1 MPGYWSHDS
10 DDRRPARPAAPAVR
24 PSSRLPWLVFGV
36 GTTLLTLFDV
46 ATSSVPSQWAYVV
59 VVAALATLVLLRR
72 VPAWALSVTSL
83 VATAA
88 FLLLGDAPGFIGTFG
103 LGESFALLVVIV
115 VTVRRASTP
124 RGWAVA
130 ASAVAALLAV
140 PVRILSYDALTYEIL
155 LVGAAGCAVAAGTV
169 LKNMDGERLLALA
182 VATQEQRDGLA
193 RDLHDDFTNRV
204 ASTVLLVQALRRSP
218 EGLPRG
224 LDDDLARVEES
235 GAEALAA
242 MRRWVSTL
250 RADGVE
256 QDQELREASPVPTRL
271 VLDQWEAMTPGGRA
285 RFVDGTRSEVPAD
298 VRATVHRIV
307 QEAVT
312 NVARHAPD
320 ARWIDVSF
328 VETGTARVL
337 EIVNPSVAG
346 AGADPLPGSAGLGII
361 SMRERARL
369 HDGVVEVGPTGS
381 STWSVRATFPLGAD
395 S

>member
-1 MPGYWSHDS
+1 M
-10 DDRRPARPAAPAVR
+10 RR
-24 PSSRLPWLVFGV
+24 SSGLPWLVYGAGV
-36 GTTLLTLFDV
+36 TLLTLFDA
-46 ATSSVPSQWAYVV
+46 ATSSVPWQWAYVV
-59 VVAALATLVLLRR
+59 AIGALATLVLLRR
-72 VPAWALSVTSL
+72 VPAAVLSATSL
-83 VATAA
+83 VATVA
-88 FLLLGDAPGFIGTFG
+88 FLVLGDLPGFIGSFG

-130 ASAVAALLAV
+130 ASVVVALLAV
-140 PVRILSYDALTYEIL
+140 PVRILSYDALTFEIL

-169 LKNMDGERLLALA
+169 LRNMDGERLLALA

-204 ASTVLLVQALRRSP
+204 TGMVLLVQALRRSP

-256 QDQELREASPVPTRL
+256 QDQELREASPAQTRL
-271 VLDQWEAMTPGGRA
+271 LLDQWEAMAPGRRA
-285 RFVDGTRSEVPAD
+285 RFVDGTRAEVPAD
-298 VRATVHRIV
+298 VRATVHRVV

-320 ARWIDVSF
+320 ARWIEVSLA
-328 VETGTARVL
+328 EADGARVL
-337 EIVNPSVAG
+337 EIVSPLG
-346 AGADPLPGSAGLGII
+346 EEAGADPLPGSAGLGII

-369 HDGVVEVGPTGS
+369 HDGIVEVGPTGS
-381 STWSVRATFPLGAD
+381 STWSVRVTFPLGDD